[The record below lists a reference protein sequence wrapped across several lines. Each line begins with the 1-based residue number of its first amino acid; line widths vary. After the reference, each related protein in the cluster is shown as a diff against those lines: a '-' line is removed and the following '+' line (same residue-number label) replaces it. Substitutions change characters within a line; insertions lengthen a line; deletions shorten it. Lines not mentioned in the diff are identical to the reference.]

1 MLPITLQVLTNL
13 SCNLDCTYCYEHKD
27 NVVND
32 LDRIKTY
39 LYIKFKLLKPEED
52 HVIVDLI
59 GGESFLYPDL
69 CDEIMGYSLQ
79 LAAKFHK
86 CVWFSTTTNGTTLKN
101 EKVRNLIL
109 KYRDRF
115 SIGISIDG
123 IKENH
128 DTCRI
133 YKDGRGSYDDAVA
146 YLPWLL
152 DNVDKRQLGVKAT
165 FTLDT
170 FEKYYAD
177 SMIHIHKLGF
187 DELAGNIVFEE
198 IISKDKSHI
207 IFKELKKVIDYILDN
222 ELENKVSIMQLG
234 DLTRIRNYS
243 PSPIEGTG
251 EDPNRNWCGTCVH
264 MACLGMDGKIYGCNR
279 FCTMDKPGMELATF
293 TNETVEIVNPE
304 LLNTVTSFKR
314 SWKGECDTCFLKAEC
329 PTCVAAIFE
338 APDKDQYVAEKRQ
351 CGWTHGLVM
360 ARLYFKS
367 KLKEREKYANAYV
380 SQN

>member
-1 MLPITLQVLTNL
+1 MKYETVLEIDLEKLIIILSNEIIDNNFDEKGPIASWVLLLRNLQ
-13 SCNLDCTYCYEHKD
+13 
-27 NVVND
+27 
-32 LDRIKTY
+32 
-39 LYIKFKLLKPEED
+39 LKKKMTEKEED
-52 HVIVDLI
+52 MLLNAERGII
-59 GGESFLYPDL
+59 
-69 CDEIMGYSLQ
+69 
-79 LAAKFHK
+79 LAYKP
-86 CVWFSTTTNGTTLKN
+86 NYNKN

-367 KLKEREKYANAYV
+367 KLKEREKDANAYV